1 MTERRRRRCDE
12 QGTDS
17 QIQTVGQAA
26 DGGFYFFY
34 LRMFPVQLRV
44 VLLDLAEI
52 VLGLLELGFPS
63 LDLLILPG
71 HLQQG
76 LHLVSTDQG
85 KTC

>member
-1 MTERRRRRCDE
+1 MN
-12 QGTDS
+12 GTLIHRFRGLDR
-17 QIQTVGQAA
+17 QQMFF
-26 DGGFYFFY
+26 FYFY
-34 LRMFPVQLRV
+34 LSMLPVQVRV
-44 VLLDLAEI
+44 VLLYLAEI

-76 LHLVSTDQG
+76 LHLVGTDQG